1 MNNNARVA
9 MASGEWFDAADIGLG
24 EDRAYA
30 QKTMMRFNTD
40 ITLDDEGRMTLLR
53 SLFGRIGEGST
64 VMVSAH
70 VDYGF
75 NISMGQRCFFNYN
88 CVFLDGAE
96 ISFGND
102 VWAGPGCYFATP
114 VHPLLGKERALRM
127 GDKGVA
133 HLWER
138 NEPIVVGNDVWF
150 AAGVIVNPG
159 VNIGDGAV
167 IGSGSVVTK
176 DIPPYTLCFGNPCRV
191 IREITEQDSVKEL
204 EKFLE

>member
-1 MNNNARVA
+1 MSNNARTA
-9 MASGEWFDAADIGLG
+9 MASGEWFDAADAGLG
-24 EDRAYA
+24 EDRVHA
-30 QKTMMRFNTD
+30 QKTMLQFNTD
-40 ITLDDEGRMTLLR
+40 ATLDDAGRMELLR
-53 SLFGRIGEGST
+53 SLFGHIGEDSA
-64 VMVSAH
+64 VMAGAH

-88 CVFLDGAE
+88 CIFLDGAK

-102 VWAGPGCYFATP
+102 VWAGPGCRFATP
-114 VHPLLGKERALRM
+114 VHPLLAKERALRV
-127 GDKGVA
+127 DDAGVA

-138 NEPIVVGNDVWF
+138 NEPIVVGNDVWL

-159 VNIGDGAV
+159 VAIGDGAV

-191 IREITEQDSVKEL
+191 VREITEQDSVAEL
-204 EKFLE
+204 AGLFG